1 MTAQRHRTV
10 TLLLI
15 AAVVV
20 SSWVPLYGN
29 GAKAGMDPER
39 LGRIPARMK
48 AFADQGTVAGVV
60 TLVAR
65 HGAVA
70 SLDAVGY
77 LELETKKPMKTDS
90 IFQIMSM
97 TKPVVA
103 VAIMMLVE
111 EGKVAVSDPVER
123 HLPEFRGLW
132 VNTSKPGETERRQV
146 RPPRAITLRDLLTH
160 TSGMIAN
167 PPEGI
172 RELYTKMHLT
182 LADAVAI
189 YSQQPLDFE
198 PGTKWQYSNPG
209 IATLGRVIEVASGQP
224 FEKFLS
230 DRIFQPL
237 GMKDSFLFVP
247 PDKIDRI
254 AMVYKLV
261 DGKLQRSGG
270 DILGGDPSQYRKGSK
285 YSAPEFGMYSTASDL
300 VALYQM
306 MLNGGSYN
314 SKRLLS
320 RASVNLMTT
329 LHTASIEPAGH
340 STGMGYGLAWTV
352 VRDPLGTLQLQSQ
365 GTYGHG
371 GAFGTQGWV
380 DPEKDLIG
388 VFLIQ
393 RSGGGSSDESNAFK
407 ALAAAAIAE

>member
-1 MTAQRHRTV
+1 MTRMQRNAA
-10 TLLLI
+10 LLRIVAFLLSFS
-15 AAVVV
+15 VL
-20 SSWVPLYGN
+20 LYGN
-29 GAKAGMDPER
+29 GAKAGMDAER
-39 LGRIPARMK
+39 LARIPARMK
-48 AFADQGTVAGVV
+48 AFVDQGTVAGVV

-70 SLDAVGY
+70 SLEAVGY
-77 LELETKKPMKTDS
+77 QDLEAKKPMKTDS
-90 IFQIMSM
+90 IFQVMSM

-103 VAIMMLVE
+103 VAVMMLVE
-111 EGKVAVSDPVER
+111 EGKLAVSDPVER

-132 VNTSKPGETERRQV
+132 LNTSKPGEKERRLV
-146 RPPRAITLRDLLTH
+146 KPPRAITLRDLLTH

-172 RELYTKMHLT
+172 GDLYTKMHLT
-182 LADAVAI
+182 LAEAVAV

-209 IATLGRVIEVASGQP
+209 IATLGRIIEVASGMP
-224 FEKFLS
+224 FEKFLAEK
-230 DRIFQPL
+230 IFLPL

-254 AMVYKLV
+254 AMVYKRAE
-261 DGKLQRSGG
+261 GKLQRSGG
-270 DILGGDPSQYRKGSK
+270 DILGGDPAKYRKGAK
-285 YSAPEFGMYSTASDL
+285 YSAPEFGMYSTAADL
-300 VALYQM
+300 ATLYQM
-306 MLNGGSYN
+306 MLNGGTYN
-314 SKRLLS
+314 SKHLLS
-320 RASVNLMTT
+320 RASVQLMTT
-329 LHTASIEPAGH
+329 LHTGSIEPAGH

-352 VRDPLGTLQLQSQ
+352 VRDALGTLQLQSE

-380 DPEKDLIG
+380 DPQKDLVG

-407 ALAAAAIAE
+407 ALAAAAIVE

>member
-1 MTAQRHRTV
+1 MARTQRTT

-15 AAVVV
+15 TVLVL
-20 SSWVPLYGN
+20 STSLLLYAN

-39 LGRIPARMK
+39 LARIPVRMK
-48 AFADQGTVAGVV
+48 AFVDQSTVAGAVM
-60 TLVAR
+60 LVAR
-65 HGAVA
+65 HGVVA
-70 SLDAVGY
+70 SLEAVGY
-77 LELETKKPMKTDS
+77 QDLEAKKPMKTDS

-132 VNTSKPGETERRQV
+132 VNTSKPGEKERRQV
-146 RPPRAITLRDLLTH
+146 RPSRPITLRDLLTH
-160 TSGMIAN
+160 TSGMIGN

-172 RELYTKMHLT
+172 GELYRKMHLT
-182 LADAVAI
+182 LAEAVAI

-198 PGTKWQYSNPG
+198 PGTRWQYSNPG

-230 DRIFQPL
+230 ERIFQPL
-237 GMKDSFLFVP
+237 GMRDSFLFVP
-247 PDKIDRI
+247 PEKIDRI
-254 AMVYKLV
+254 ALVYKRT

-270 DILGGDPSQYRKGSK
+270 DILGGDPSQYRRGSK

-300 VALYQM
+300 AALYQM
-306 MLNGGSYN
+306 MLNGGTYIN
-314 SKRLLS
+314 KRLLS

-329 LHTASIEPAGH
+329 LHTGNIDPAGH

-352 VRDPLGTLQLQSQ
+352 VKDPQGTLQLQSE
-365 GTYGHG
+365 GTFGHG
-371 GAFGTQGWV
+371 GAFGTQGWI
-380 DPEKDLIG
+380 DPQKDLVG

-393 RSGGGSSDESNAFK
+393 RSGGGGPDESNAFK
-407 ALAAAAIAE
+407 ALAAAAIVE

>member
-1 MTAQRHRTV
+1 MARKFRT
-10 TLLLI
+10 TTFFLI
-15 AAVVV
+15 MALVLSPSV
-20 SSWVPLYGN
+20 SLHGN

-39 LGRIPARMK
+39 LTRIPVRMK
-48 AFADQGTVAGVV
+48 AFVDQGTVAGVV

-65 HGAVA
+65 HGVVA
-70 SLDAVGY
+70 SMEAVGY
-77 LELETKKPMKTDS
+77 QELETKKPMKTDS

-103 VAIMMLVE
+103 IAIMMLVE
-111 EGKVAVSDPVER
+111 EGKVGVSDPVER

-132 VNTSKPGETERRQV
+132 MNTTKPGEKERRQV

-160 TSGMIAN
+160 TSGMISSL
-167 PPEGI
+167 PEGI
-172 RELYTKMHLT
+172 GELYTKMHLS
-182 LADAVAI
+182 LAEAVAI
-189 YSQQPLDFE
+189 YSQQALDFE
-198 PGTKWQYSNPG
+198 PGARWQYSNPG
-209 IATLGRVIEVASGQP
+209 IATLGRVIEVASGQS
-224 FEKFLS
+224 FERFLS
-230 DRIFQPL
+230 ERIFQPL

-254 AMVYKLV
+254 AMVYKRV

-300 VALYQM
+300 AALYQM
-306 MLNGGSYN
+306 MLNGGTYN
-314 SKRLLS
+314 TKRLLS
-320 RASVNLMTT
+320 KASVNLMTA
-329 LHTASIEPAGH
+329 LHTGSIEPAGH

-352 VRDPLGTLQLQSQ
+352 VRDPLGTMQLQSE

-380 DPEKDLIG
+380 DPHKDLVG

-407 ALAAAAIAE
+407 ALAAAAIVE